1 MRLIL
6 KRHFIIR
13 KVYAMKVTV
22 EDLSSVKK
30 VMHIEIPQAEVVREL
45 DSAYAQLKK
54 TAKIKG
60 FRPGKTPRSVLE
72 RLYGKE
78 VKADVSGKLIQS
90 AFMEALKETQL
101 KIVGSP
107 EVDPPELDGQ
117 QSYAFD
123 AKVEV
128 NPEIAD
134 VEFKGLKL
142 TKTKYE
148 ASDEEVD
155 AQLKLLQKNLAK
167 REKIAEDRPLQL
179 DDVAVID
186 YEGFKD
192 GEPFEPTKRTEN
204 FILKLGSGQIVKDL
218 DDGLVGMRT
227 GEERQVEVTFPDD
240 YFSKALIGQKVVFK
254 VRLNEIRTETLP
266 DLNDDFAR
274 SISDQ
279 YESLDILKT
288 KIRENLSSGYEK
300 RVEQELNEQIF
311 QQLIQQ
317 TEFEVPDTL
326 VDAELEHILNDAER
340 SFEQNNR
347 TLEDAGLSREGL
359 AKTYR
364 PTAEKQVRRH
374 LILNKIIEQEKMSL
388 PDEELDQAFQE
399 MADSFQ
405 QPVEHVKGYYSQN
418 KDGLEFFKHT
428 LLEKKALKII
438 IDSGRITEI
447 EPSEKSEAAT
457 AAEESENESS

>member
-1 MRLIL
+1 
-6 KRHFIIR
+6 
-13 KVYAMKVTV
+13 MKVSV

-30 VMHIEIPQAEVVREL
+30 VMHIEVPQEDVVREL

-72 RLYGKE
+72 RLYAKE

-90 AFMEALKETQL
+90 AFIEALKETQL

-107 EVDPPELDGQ
+107 AVDPPELDGK

-123 AKVEV
+123 ATVEV

-134 VEFKGLKL
+134 VNFKGLKL
-142 TKTKYE
+142 TKTKH
-148 ASDEEVD
+148 AATDDEVD
-155 AQLKLLQKNLAK
+155 VQLKMLQKNLSK
-167 REKIAEDRPLQL
+167 REKIKEDRPLQL
-179 DDVAVID
+179 EDVAVID
-186 YEGFKD
+186 YEGFKN
-192 GEPFEPTKRTEN
+192 GQPFEPTKKTEN
-204 FILKLGSGQIVKDL
+204 FIIKVGSGQIVKDL
-218 DDGLVGMRT
+218 DDGLIGMQP

-240 YFSKALIGQKVVFK
+240 YFKEELVGQKVVFK
-254 VRLNEIRTETLP
+254 VRLNEIREEILP
-266 DLNDDFAR
+266 ELDDAFAK
-274 SISDQ
+274 SISDK

-288 KIRENLSSGYEK
+288 KIRENLRNGYEK

-311 QQLIQQ
+311 QQLIEQ
-317 TEFEVPDTL
+317 TEFEVPETL
-326 VDAELEHILNDAER
+326 VEGELEHILNDAER
-340 SFEQNNR
+340 SFAQSNR
-347 TLEDAGLSREGL
+347 SFEEVGLSRDGL
-359 AKTYR
+359 AETYR

-374 LILNKIIEQEKMSL
+374 LILTKIIEQEKLNLS
-388 PDEELDQAFQE
+388 DEELDQGFQE

-405 QPVEHVKGYYSQN
+405 QPVEHVKGYYNQN

-438 IDSGRITEI
+438 IDNGQITEV
-447 EPSEKSEAAT
+447 EPSEKSEA
-457 AAEESENESS
+457 SEGGEDSQNAPS